1 MHILQ
6 MQTMAHLNENYM
18 RQNCRHKPYV
28 CKQTHK
34 YHFEAHNS
42 KSIQMFISFRTVIHN
57 TPKLVLGEI
66 LSVAF
71 LARQNPF

>member
-6 MQTMAHLNENYM
+6 LPTMAHLNENYM

-42 KSIQMFISFRTVIHN
+42 KSIQMFIDLYSLYFIGATTLN
-57 TPKLVLGEI
+57 
-66 LSVAF
+66 
-71 LARQNPF
+71 